1 MKNMKKTGLSR
12 RDMLKLSAGSVG
24 AAVVLVAC
32 GSGGDAAEDPTAE
45 PATDSSSEEVVDS
58 PTEAPPA
65 PEVAEVVMM
74 YLANEISDDEIAQ
87 FNADHDNI
95 NLSRIDVD
103 MTRFFA
109 MYASGEAPDLVRS
122 MAPDL
127 PQWKARNIML
137 ELDSYFD
144 ASTVLKRDDLAAV
157 NNYYKLNSP
166 TDVGSGPIY
175 GMAKDWAPDNILWVN
190 ENTFA
195 AAGVD
200 APDWST
206 PPTAQELAETAQA
219 VTVKDGEAYTITGF
233 GGHTGFIDRWWQY
246 LTKSGGSNF
255 FSDDFTK
262 TNLVGN
268 KAAEDAVAF
277 FHDLAVAG
285 AMNSPINPSAAW
297 FGPDFVEGRLAIT
310 YTGYWYFGNLVN
322 DPNEDFQAAL
332 ADGKIKAFP
341 SMTWEGTRSNP
352 CITAA
357 GAIITKTTQNPDAAW
372 RAFEWFMGEEPALNR
387 AGGGWGLPA
396 LTSLYDLVPQDGV
409 FASQVWETVQS
420 ELPYAED
427 VLQFNPYLAGGEPA
441 VPGQV
446 FMDNWEQLLN
456 DEISF
461 DDMLGKIESETNIA
475 LEEGQDRI
483 G

>member
-1 MKNMKKTGLSR
+1 MKNMKKTGMSR
-12 RDMLKLSAGSVG
+12 RDMLKLTGGSLG
-24 AAVVLVAC
+24 AAIVLVAC
-32 GSGGDAAEDPTAE
+32 GSSGEETADPTTAPVAE
-45 PATDSSSEEVVDS
+45 ESGSGEEVAD
-58 PTEAPPA
+58 APAA

-74 YLANEISDDEIAQ
+74 YLANEISDDEIAA
-87 FNADHDNI
+87 FNEDHENI
-95 NLSRIDVD
+95 NLTRIDVD

-109 MYASGEAPDLVRS
+109 MYASGEAPDIVRS

-137 ELDSYFD
+137 ELDSFFD
-144 ASTVLKRDDLAAV
+144 VSSVLKTDDLAAV
-157 NNYYKLNSP
+157 NDYYRLNSP
-166 TDVGSGPIY
+166 TDVGSGPRY
-175 GMAKDWAPDNILWVN
+175 GMAKDWAPDNLLWVN

-206 PPTAQELAETAQA
+206 PPTSDEVAETAVA
-219 VTVKDGEAYTITGF
+219 VTVKDGDAYTITGF
-233 GGHTGFIDRWWQY
+233 GGHTGFIDRWWQF
-246 LTKSGGSNF
+246 LTKSGGSSF

-268 KAAEDAVAF
+268 AAAEKAVAF
-277 FHDLAVAG
+277 FNDLAVAG

-297 FGPDFVEGRLAIT
+297 FGPDFVEGRLAMT

-322 DPNEDFQAAL
+322 DPNEEFQAAL
-332 ADGKIKAFP
+332 ADGKIKAYP
-341 SMTWEGTRSNP
+341 TMTWEGTRSNP

-357 GAIITKTTQNPDAAW
+357 GAVITKVTENPEAAW
-372 RAFEWFMGEEPALNR
+372 DVFEWFMGGDPAVAR

-396 LTSLYDLVPQDGV
+396 LKSLYELVPQDGV

-420 ELPYAED
+420 ELDYAGD

-461 DDMLGKIESETNIA
+461 DDMLAKIESETNIA
-475 LEEGQDRI
+475 LEEGQDRV